1 MLATSGTTST
11 CISVTCHMNRAGTLF
26 YLIMQVAARLM
37 CPGATAEG
45 SYGGWAMSPE
55 LYTYTWIECLVL
67 GAVLANG
74 NSDQGCTESVTL
86 LLLVD
91 SSLCV
96 LCPTSVRRGCSSTQ
110 KA

>member
-1 MLATSGTTST
+1 MLATSGTKSS
-11 CISVTCHMNRAGTLF
+11 CISVTCHMTRASTLF
-26 YLIMQVAARLM
+26 YLIRQVAARLM
-37 CPGATAEG
+37 CAGATTKG
-45 SYGGWAMSPE
+45 SYGGWAMSSEP
-55 LYTYTWIECLVL
+55 YTCTWIECLVL
-67 GAVLANG
+67 GAMLANG

>member
-55 LYTYTWIECLVL
+55 LYIYTWIECLVL
-67 GAVLANG
+67 GAVVANG